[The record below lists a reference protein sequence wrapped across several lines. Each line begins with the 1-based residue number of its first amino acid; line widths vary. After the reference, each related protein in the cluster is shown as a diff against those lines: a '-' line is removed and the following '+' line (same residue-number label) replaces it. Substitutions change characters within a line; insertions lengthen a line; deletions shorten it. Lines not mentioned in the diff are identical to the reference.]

1 MSKFD
6 QFLEDVQRQAREN
19 MDRRIRWTEN
29 QSSLGDGLSA
39 RSPRFSD
46 ADREALLSEAEQ
58 QAVGRVM
65 ALLRQAAFPEK
76 CPPGL

>member
-6 QFLEDVQRQAREN
+6 QFLEGIQWQARKDME
-19 MDRRIRWTEN
+19 RRIRSTEDGA
-29 QSSLGDGLSA
+29 SLGSA
-39 RSPRFSD
+39 ISSHSPRFSE

-65 ALLRQAAFPEK
+65 ALLRQAAFPDK
-76 CPPGL
+76 WPV